1 MKINVNIFSSNQ
13 LEILEVPI
21 NELDH
26 TKANA
31 KANVIIQAFLLT
43 GTLFFEMAIVNPIIF
58 IINCY
63 LRINIQLKYETF

>member
-1 MKINVNIFSSNQ
+1 MKMNVNIFSSNQ
-13 LEILEVPI
+13 LEKLEVPI

-26 TKANA
+26 AKANA
-31 KANVIIQAFLLT
+31 NANVIIQAFFPT

-63 LRINIQLKYETF
+63 LRTNIQLR